1 MMNTLEAAKLG
12 QSHAERRFVLDA
24 LSAGLRA
31 DGRRPLDSRRV
42 RLHFARAHA
51 QSSCEVQLGRSRVRC
66 VCSGE
71 VAAPRPGRPTEG
83 SIAFKTTMS
92 PMASAAFS
100 SMSARDLA
108 SHPVAVAIGTVV
120 ERAVRDSRTVDVE
133 TLCIIS
139 GSRVWSLSLDLQVR
153 AWLWW
158 EETDREKE
166 KGCCEASFA
175 SLTLPRRLNTNAKA
189 P

>member
-153 AWLWW
+153 
-158 EETDREKE
+158 
-166 KGCCEASFA
+166 GCGGK
-175 SLTLPRRLNTNAKA
+175 RRTERKRRVVVKPPSPL
-189 P
+189 